1 MPCAYLI
8 FARNP
13 ALGRVKT
20 RLAATLGDEKTL
32 ALYEAMLE
40 DTVQNVLMRL
50 RTNTAQVAAAYIFA
64 YPPDSTAELALW
76 LNKRNLTHKNL
87 HILPQEGATLGE
99 QMLRAFRYAESHSAL
114 PAIIMGA
121 DSPTLPQP
129 VFAEA
134 EEALL
139 AGQAVIGRADDGGFY
154 MMGLGEVRDSFFFG
168 DDYSNATVY
177 ERSVEALRGHFSL
190 VHELPTWVDID
201 DSASL
206 RALLDYHAKDLPQT
220 AFKTLLQTEGAV

>member
-1 MPCAYLI
+1 MPCSYLI

-20 RLAATLGDEKTL
+20 RLAATLGNEKTL

-40 DTVQNVLMRL
+40 DTVENVLMRL
-50 RTNTAQVAAAYIFA
+50 RAPSTQISAVYIFA
-64 YPPDSTAELALW
+64 YPPESTAQLASW
-76 LNKRNLTHKNL
+76 LAERNLTHERL

-99 QMLRAFRYAESHSAL
+99 QMLRAFQYAEARGAL
-114 PAIIMGA
+114 PSIIMGA
-121 DSPTLPQP
+121 DSPTLPQA

-134 EEALL
+134 EDAIL
-139 AGQAVIGRADDGGFY
+139 AGQATIGRADDGGFY
-154 MMGLGEVRDSFFFG
+154 MMGLGEVRDLFFFG

-190 VHELPTWVDID
+190 VHELPTWMDID

-220 AFKTLLQTEGAV
+220 AFKTLLQARNMV